1 MKKFLATLLSVVL
14 LTFGNFGTAFAG
26 GINKEETLA
35 DGTKLIYVSTDR
47 IREVCLEYWKKS
59 EEIKSQRYSVTK
71 DWVIKGASLAVA
83 ACGYYL
89 SAKAGAT
96 QKDNDGSCWALVGQ
110 IASCVVGFIGFMYPD
125 YHEHKLI
132 EQIGSEFYLAG
143 NIDNEKS
150 YIYKGEPEYP
160 RCFYQGVSCILQ
172 SLYSKFLNEETMLS
186 KEKVDSGA
194 CIVIRP
200 KSLHKKE
207 YSINSPCFHTGVYT
221 QLEMNEP
228 KNPTEDHPH
237 GYRWVLINNCIPAN
251 H

>member
-1 MKKFLATLLSVVL
+1 MKKFSALLLSLIL
-14 LTFGNFGTAFAG
+14 LIFGNFGTAFAG

-96 QKDNDGSCWALVGQ
+96 QKDNDGSCLALVGQ

-132 EQIGSEFYLAG
+132 KQHGSEFSLAG
-143 NIDNEKS
+143 NIDNKKR
-150 YIYKGEPEYP
+150 YIYQWGPEST
-160 RCFYQGVSCILQ
+160 FQGVSHILDV
-172 SLYSKFLNEETMLS
+172 LYGNFIYDKSTLS
-186 KEKVDSGA
+186 KEEIDSGA

-200 KSLHKKE
+200 ESLYYKDH
-207 YSINSPCFHTGVYT
+207 SNISTCCFNSGVYT
-221 QLEMNEP
+221 QLDMNEP

-237 GYRWVLINNCIPAN
+237 GYRWALEHSCIPIGR
-251 H
+251 